1 MIWPPMRTK
10 IEMDRRSFLRSSSAF
25 VCGLAGATAFLAT
38 GATAP
43 AAEGSGAEQGP
54 NVFGPREGYSP
65 QIGTLVSMLNWM
77 RGAILGPVRGL
88 NVAQLDHLHDS
99 KANSIGSLLLHLAAL
114 ERLYQIHT
122 FEGKKWGDFDDKTKK
137 EWNLPAALGKE
148 ARKTIKGH
156 ELGYYLDKLK
166 SVREQTLAELQKRD
180 DAWLMQVDPDFGWG
194 PTNNYCKWFH
204 VCEHESHH
212 NGQIKWLKSR
222 LPS

>member
-1 MIWPPMRTK
+1 MKTK
-10 IEMDRRSFLRSSSAF
+10 TEINRRNFLRI
-25 VCGLAGATAFLAT
+25 AGALACGFTGTAVSL
-38 GATAP
+38 P
-43 AAEGSGAEQGP
+43 IAAAASPPQPGPEQGP
-54 NVFGPREGYSP
+54 NIFGPREGYSP

-77 RGAILGPVRGL
+77 RGSILGPAQGL
-88 NVAQLDHLHDS
+88 TMAQLDHLHDA
-99 KANSIGSLLLHLAAL
+99 KANSIGALLLHLAAM

-122 FEGKKWGDFDDKTKK
+122 FEGRKWGDFDDETKK
-137 EWNLPAALGKE
+137 EWHVPAALGKE
-148 ARKTIKGH
+148 ARKSIKGH
-156 ELGYYLDKLK
+156 DLAYYLDKLK

-222 LPS
+222 LPG